1 MLHLITGG
9 ARSGK
14 SALAET
20 LAGRH
25 GGPVSCLVTADVRD
39 TEFAARVA
47 AHRARR
53 PAGWQVVETGQGLAE
68 ALSQH
73 ARPDG
78 VLLVDCLGMWLM
90 RFLDD
95 VSGFD
100 AYDSVILGSAVYA
113 GRWRRPA
120 PASAASAAWW
130 SWVSGPDRASG
141 SGSMMAPRSTS
152 VWLIDFGAIEPS
164 GNRAGAA
171 MEFVVA

>member
-100 AYDSVILGSAVYA
+100 SEAYAWARAALLATLVRLPGTVLVVTNEIGWGVVPLG
-113 GRWRRPA
+113 
-120 PASAASAAWW
+120 AASRLFVDELGRLNQAVAALA
-130 SWVSGPDRASG
+130 DRATLVTCG
-141 SGSMMAPRSTS
+141 LP
-152 VWLIDFGAIEPS
+152 LELK
-164 GNRAGAA
+164 
-171 MEFVVA
+171 